1 MAEKSSWNLA
11 TVPGQS
17 PKRPPN
23 SPQQSADSA
32 QLLSGSQQ
40 TSVNEQ

>member
-17 PKRPPN
+17 QRPPD

-40 TSVNEQ
+40 TFGNEQ